1 MSDCN
6 KGALEVR
13 LNHLEKDV
21 DGLQKEQKEQGKLI
35 NDVIVSLEKN
45 SIKQTMMIEQ
55 LVERDK
61 EMSENIKNIGSDVD
75 ELKKGLSKSSSSENK
90 SKNED
95 DNKIATILANHMGKI
110 IITLLIIL
118 LTIYGID
125 ASKFMNL

>member
-6 KGALEVR
+6 NDALGVR
-13 LNHLEKDV
+13 IDRLERDV
-21 DGLQKEQKEQGKLI
+21 VSLQGEQKDQGKML
-35 NDVIVSLEKN
+35 NDVIISLEKN
-45 SIKQTMMIEQ
+45 QLKQTIMMEQ

-75 ELKKGLSKSSSSENK
+75 ELKKGLSKSSSDENK
-90 SKNED
+90 SKSDGE
-95 DNKIATILANHMGKI
+95 NKIATILANHIGKI